1 LPEACSGFFDSRRS
15 ALWQQ
20 AREAK
25 GPRTRF
31 FEHSRTISAYLV
43 FPFWQN
49 LMNTL
54 ISCNATPTLN
64 CCIRDMI
71 LGLSLYEE

>member
-1 LPEACSGFFDSRRS
+1 MKIFEVLLQGLREACSGFFDSRRS
-15 ALWQQ
+15 ALRQQ

-25 GPRTRF
+25 GSRTRF

-43 FPFWQN
+43 FPSWQS

-54 ISCNATPTLN
+54 ISCNAPPT
-64 CCIRDMI
+64 
-71 LGLSLYEE
+71 